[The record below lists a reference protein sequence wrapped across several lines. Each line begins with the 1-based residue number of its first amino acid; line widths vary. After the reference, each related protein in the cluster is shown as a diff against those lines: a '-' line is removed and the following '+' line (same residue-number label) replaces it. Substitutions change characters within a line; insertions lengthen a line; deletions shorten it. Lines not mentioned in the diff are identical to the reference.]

1 MGTASSLHYAARTR
15 GLSRTVLYRDQPSF
29 GLLFVADRTIGV
41 AEADVNRPEMV
52 LLEKGRHRYPLGG
65 QRGGRRDMFTNTAYS
80 QRWKCRHENNSSK
93 HAHS

>member
-52 LLEKGRHRYPLGG
+52 LLEKGRHRHPLGG
-65 QRGGRRDMFTNTAYS
+65 PRRSA
-80 QRWKCRHENNSSK
+80 RHVYK
-93 HAHS
+93 HSIQSTLEVPP